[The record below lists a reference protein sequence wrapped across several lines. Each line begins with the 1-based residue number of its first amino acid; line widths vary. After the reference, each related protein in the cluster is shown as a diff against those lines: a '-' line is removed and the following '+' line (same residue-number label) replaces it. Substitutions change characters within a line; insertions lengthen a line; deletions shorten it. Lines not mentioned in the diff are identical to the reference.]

1 MAWRIVMLGHLIFLL
16 GSALTNAQRS
26 PATANLKVME
36 VEGSATES
44 PPIVIGFVGGF
55 VRHDDMVHSGVQL
68 AARLHAEYGPRL
80 YVQVFENRRREEAHQ
95 DILKAL
101 DTEHRGTPSDEQKR
115 NARIIIYGMSWGGS
129 ETVELARELEK
140 DKIPVLLA
148 ITVDS
153 VAKPGQNNRLIPANV
168 AEAANFYQTAGLLHG
183 EPQIQAA
190 DPSRTKIL
198 GNFRYEY
205 DDKSVSCENY
215 PWWDRYL
222 VRQHTQIECD
232 PAVWNR
238 IDSLIRSKLPPPV
251 RASAA
256 QSEKQ

>member
-1 MAWRIVMLGHLIFLL
+1 VAWRIVMGYLIFSL
-16 GSALTNAQRS
+16 GLALTNAQLA
-26 PATANLKVME
+26 PVAFANLNMAE
-36 VEGSATES
+36 MDGSPKEA

-68 AARLHAEYGPRL
+68 AARLHAEYGPR
-80 YVQVFENRRREEAHQ
+80 VHVEVFENRRREEAHQ
-95 DILKAL
+95 DILRVL
-101 DTEHRGTPSDEQKR
+101 DTGHRGALSDEQKR

-153 VAKPGQNNRLIPANV
+153 VAKARQNNQLIPANV
-168 AEAANFYQTAGLLHG
+168 AEAANFYQTGGLLHG

-198 GNFRYEY
+198 GNFRYDY
-205 DDKSVSCENY
+205 DDKNVQCENY

-222 VRQHTQIECD
+222 VRQHTEIECD

-238 IDSLIRSKLPPPV
+238 VESLIRSKLPPPGQ
-251 RASAA
+251 ASAA
-256 QSEKQ
+256 QSDKH

>member
-1 MAWRIVMLGHLIFLL
+1 
-16 GSALTNAQRS
+16 
-26 PATANLKVME
+26 
-36 VEGSATES
+36 
-44 PPIVIGFVGGF
+44 

-68 AARLHAEYGPRL
+68 ASRLHAKYGPGV

-101 DTEHRGTPSDEQKR
+101 DTEHRGTLSDEQR
-115 NARIIIYGMSWGGS
+115 RTARIIIYGMSWGGS

-140 DKIPVLLA
+140 DKIPVLLV

-168 AEAANFYQTAGLLHG
+168 AEAVNFYQTSGLLHG
-183 EPQIQAA
+183 EPQIHAA
-190 DPSRTKIL
+190 DPSRPKIL
-198 GNFRYEY
+198 GNFRYDY
-205 DDKSVSCENY
+205 DDKNIQCQNY

-238 IDSLIRSKLPPPV
+238 VDSLIRSKLPPPGQ
-251 RASAA
+251 ASAA
-256 QSEKQ
+256 QSQKH